1 MDKYSL
7 YIHTNKKNGKRY
19 VGITKREPPEARWGT
34 NGNQYRESPH
44 LYSAIQ
50 KYGWDEFDHEI
61 IHSGMTKDD
70 ACLLEKHYI
79 SFYKTQDRDYGY
91 NVFEGGTAPIIPE
104 DVRQKMSKSMM
115 GNKNC
120 LGRVTSEETKRK
132 ISEAQK
138 GRPLTEEHRQ
148 ALHKPKSVTYPCSE
162 ERRQKIIDAKKD
174 KKSIVCVETGVV
186 YPSIHECARQM
197 GLSATTICAAIRG
210 RIKSTGGYHFKY
222 NDI

>member
-7 YIHTNKKNGKRY
+7 YIHTNKKNNKRY
-19 VGITKREPPEARWGT
+19 VGITKQQPEARWGV
-34 NGNQYRESPH
+34 NGCNYRESPH
-44 LYSAIQ
+44 LYSAIT
-50 KYGWDEFDHEI
+50 KYGWDAFDHRI
-61 IHSGMTKDD
+61 VHDGMTRDD

-79 SFYKTQDRDYGY
+79 SFYKTQNPDYGY
-91 NVFEGGTAPIIPE
+91 NVFEGGTAPSIPE
-104 DVRQKMSKSMM
+104 EVRQKMSNSMK

-138 GRPLTEEHRQ
+138 GRPLTEEHKQ
-148 ALHKPKSVTYPCSE
+148 ALRKPKSVTHPCSE
-162 ERRQKIIDAKKD
+162 ELRQKIIAAKKD
-174 KKSIVCVETGVV
+174 KKSVVCVETGET
-186 YPSIHECARQM
+186 YQSIHECARQM

>member
-1 MDKYSL
+1 MGEYSL
-7 YIHTNKKNGKRY
+7 YIHTNKTNDKRY
-19 VGITKREPPEARWGT
+19 VGITKRNPPESRWGT

-50 KYGWDEFDHEI
+50 KYGWDNFDHEI
-61 IHSGMTKDD
+61 RASGLTRDD
-70 ACLLEKHYI
+70 ACLLEKYYI
-79 SFYKTQDRDYGY
+79 SNFKTQDNRFGY
-91 NVFEGGTAPIIPE
+91 NIFEGGTAPSIPQ
-104 DVRQKMSKSMM
+104 DVREKMSRSMM

-148 ALHKPKSVTYPCSE
+148 ALCKPKSVTYPCTE
-162 ERRQKIIDAKKD
+162 ERRQKIIAAKKD
-174 KKSIVCVETGVV
+174 KKSIICVETGIV

-197 GLSATTICAAIRG
+197 NLSATAICAVANG
-210 RIKSTGGYHFKY
+210 RHKSTGGYHFKY

>member
-19 VGITKREPPEARWGT
+19 VGITKREPPESRWGT
-34 NGNQYRESPH
+34 NGNNYRESPH

-50 KYGWDEFDHEI
+50 KYGWDNFDHEL
-61 IHSGMTKDD
+61 IHSGMTRDD
-70 ACLLEKHYI
+70 ACLLEKHFI
-79 SFYKTQDRDYGY
+79 SFYKTQNRDYGY
-91 NVFEGGTAPIIPE
+91 NVFEGGTAPSVPE
-104 DVRQKMSKSMM
+104 EVRQKMSKSMM

-132 ISEAQK
+132 ISGSQK
-138 GRPLTEEHRQ
+138 GRPLTEEHRK
-148 ALHKPKSVTYPCSE
+148 ALCKPKSVTYPCSE
-162 ERRQKIIDAKKD
+162 ERRQRIIAAKKD
-174 KKSIVCVETGVV
+174 KKSVICIETGVI

-197 GLSATTICAAIRG
+197 NIPATSICAVLNG
-210 RIKSTGGYHFKY
+210 RHNSTSGYHFKY

>member
-7 YIHTNKKNGKRY
+7 YMHTNKINGKRY
-19 VGITKREPPEARWGT
+19 IGITKQDPERRWGV
-34 NGNQYRESPH
+34 NGAHYKESPH

-50 KYGWDEFDHEI
+50 KYGWDNFDHRI
-61 IHSGMTKDD
+61 IHSGMTRDD

-79 SFYKTQDRDYGY
+79 SHFKTQDRHYGY
-91 NVFEGGTAPIIPE
+91 NSFEGGSAPIIPE
-104 DVRQKMSKSMM
+104 DVREKMSRSML
-115 GNKNC
+115 GNQNC

-138 GRPLTEEHRQ
+138 GRTLTEEHRL
-148 ALHKPKSVTYPCSE
+148 ALRKPKSVTYPCSE
-162 ERRQKIIDAKKD
+162 ERRQRIIDAKKD
-174 KKSIVCVETGVV
+174 KKSIICVENGVI

-197 GLSATTICAAIRG
+197 NIPATSICAVLNG
-210 RIKSTGGYHFKY
+210 RHKSIGGYHFKY